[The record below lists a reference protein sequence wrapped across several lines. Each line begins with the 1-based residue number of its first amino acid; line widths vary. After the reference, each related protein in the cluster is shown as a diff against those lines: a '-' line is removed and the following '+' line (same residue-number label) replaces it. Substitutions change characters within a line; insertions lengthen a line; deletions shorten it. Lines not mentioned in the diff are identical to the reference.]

1 MKLNAD
7 ERGAFLAL
15 QSIID
20 FYTKEE
26 QNKKEYLQLTTREYR
41 LIKKVFGIDL
51 KEVTYRKKDVKEFAR
66 GKDKKENLSQEQKRY
81 IEAWIAGNI
90 KTKDCIKATG
100 IGKSTLFVIKK
111 NIIGGGV

>member
-1 MKLNAD
+1 MPVDEKGRKL
-7 ERGAFLAL
+7 
-15 QSIID
+15 S
-20 FYTKEE
+20 
-26 QNKKEYLQLTTREYR
+26 
-41 LIKKVFGIDL
+41 IKKNKVVGRPN
-51 KEVTYRKKDVKEFAR
+51 KQ
-66 GKDKKENLSQEQKRY
+66 ENLSQEQKRY